1 MNADDVL
8 SKGDISLF
16 DTDSSSSLKI
26 SCKDFSDITVT
37 NNRGTGVRQVQVS
50 SECRHDSID
59 AAGEKNVRKCSLNAK
74 NPVVLWVNSE
84 NSILGDK
91 LSMNVEDLESKPK
104 CPEEICEKDGMC
116 EGQKHDSWYK
126 LGYAIERMSFSMRVI
141 TDGSPAKRLI
151 YDTCSGSE
159 DLNEGNLIQ
168 GEECYDNINM
178 EEEEGMFLDH
188 SFSQTLSLGGSP
200 WATNISRNKNEDDDE
215 SFQVNPKTTNLY
227 SQESFS
233 NSSLELLEV
242 GEKKEVG
249 SQNKSIIK
257 RNSYSKSDPN
267 SYHQSKLSPYEG
279 AVKIIT
285 NENGVAVVGG
295 VPLSHNSY
303 SKGSDNKKST
313 KNEKVSHPKKSG
325 CVII

>member
-1 MNADDVL
+1 
-8 SKGDISLF
+8 
-16 DTDSSSSLKI
+16 
-26 SCKDFSDITVT
+26 
-37 NNRGTGVRQVQVS
+37 
-50 SECRHDSID
+50 
-59 AAGEKNVRKCSLNAK
+59 
-74 NPVVLWVNSE
+74 
-84 NSILGDK
+84 
-91 LSMNVEDLESKPK
+91 
-104 CPEEICEKDGMC
+104 
-116 EGQKHDSWYK
+116 
-126 LGYAIERMSFSMRVI
+126 
-141 TDGSPAKRLI
+141 
-151 YDTCSGSE
+151 
-159 DLNEGNLIQ
+159 
-168 GEECYDNINM
+168 
-178 EEEEGMFLDH
+178 MFLDH

-200 WATNISRNKNEDDDE
+200 WTNNISRNKNEDDDE

-257 RNSYSKSDPN
+257 RNSYSKGDPN
-267 SYHQSKLSPYEG
+267 SYHQSKLSPLEG

-313 KNEKVSHPKKSG
+313 KNEKVMSHPKKSG